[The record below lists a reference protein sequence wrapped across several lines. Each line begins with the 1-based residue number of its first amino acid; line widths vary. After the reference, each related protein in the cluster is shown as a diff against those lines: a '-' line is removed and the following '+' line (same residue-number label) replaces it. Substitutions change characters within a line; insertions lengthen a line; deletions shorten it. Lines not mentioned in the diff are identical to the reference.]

1 MALAKVRIAEAGVD
15 SAEEIHE
22 VIEKAAD
29 ELDVTLTDEQRKA
42 MTDVFDKI
50 SGLNLDV
57 DKLKQQ
63 AEDVY
68 DKLKQLGLDAEKA
81 SGILSRIVQFF
92 EDVADS
98 IVSFFKNL
106 F

>member
-1 MALAKVRIAEAGVD
+1 M
-15 SAEEIHE
+15 
-22 VIEKAAD
+22 
-29 ELDVTLTDEQRKA
+29 
-42 MTDVFDKI
+42 
-50 SGLNLDV
+50 
-57 DKLKQQ
+57 KQQ